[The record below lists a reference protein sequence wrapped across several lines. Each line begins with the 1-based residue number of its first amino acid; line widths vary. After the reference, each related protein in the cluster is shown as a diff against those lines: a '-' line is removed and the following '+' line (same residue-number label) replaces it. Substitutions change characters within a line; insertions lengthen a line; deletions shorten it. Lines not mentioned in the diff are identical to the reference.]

1 MNRDLCSKAL
11 LNGPRRNRADEPR
24 RRLLLAGI
32 GAAASAL
39 LPQSARANE
48 LVLGKPA
55 PPLVLHT
62 LDGQQ
67 IATTALTGKVVIATF
82 WATYC
87 DPCRDELPLLSAY
100 AAAHAANGLQVL
112 GFCIDPPSNI
122 AEVKRIASTLSFP
135 VGIMDTP
142 YAGGYGR
149 IWRMPVSF
157 VIDRSGRLVDNGWL
171 DDNPIWTAQRLHRVM
186 DPLLA
191 QR

>member
-1 MNRDLCSKAL
+1 MKPGLHPKARS
-11 LNGPRRNRADEPR
+11 NDPGPCLAGQQR
-24 RRLLLAGI
+24 RRLLLAGF
-32 GAAASAL
+32 GAAAGVL
-39 LPQSARANE
+39 LPGLAHANE
-48 LVLGKPA
+48 LVLGKAA
-55 PPLVLHT
+55 PPLILHT

-100 AAAHAANGLQVL
+100 AAAHAAQGLQVL

-157 VIDRSGRLVDNGWL
+157 VIDRNGRLVDNGWL